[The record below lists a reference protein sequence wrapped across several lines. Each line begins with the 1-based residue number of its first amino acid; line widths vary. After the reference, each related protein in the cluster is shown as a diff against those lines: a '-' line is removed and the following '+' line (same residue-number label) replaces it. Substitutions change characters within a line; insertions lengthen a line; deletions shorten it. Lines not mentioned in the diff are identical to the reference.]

1 MNLFL
6 KKYLRGQAQVLR
18 YVIVFQT
25 QSPQVNGGGSEDRGS
40 RRRFLACLPVFRGP
54 AISGSAP

>member
-18 YVIVFQT
+18 YKL
-25 QSPQVNGGGSEDRGS
+25 GSLVRLK
-40 RRRFLACLPVFRGP
+40 RATC
-54 AISGSAP
+54 

>member
-18 YVIVFQT
+18 YADLRPAL
-25 QSPQVNGGGSEDRGS
+25 SPS
-40 RRRFLACLPVFRGP
+40 RCLPPEILASLRLGAFALSP
-54 AISGSAP
+54 S